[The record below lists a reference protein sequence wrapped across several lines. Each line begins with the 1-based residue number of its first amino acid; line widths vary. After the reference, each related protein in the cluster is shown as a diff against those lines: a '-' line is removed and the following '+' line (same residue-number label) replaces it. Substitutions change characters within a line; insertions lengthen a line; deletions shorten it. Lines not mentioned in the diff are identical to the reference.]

1 MSQMQKELNP
11 ELFGDVMYSQQSPK
25 TKVLD
30 TYKLANESLV
40 NEQHY
45 LNLKGQ
51 VLSMA
56 ETIAKLVS
64 QLDELQRT
72 SHHRL
77 DRMQQNISKLES
89 NDQILA
95 QDTTQKLNQ
104 VYNRLGE
111 RKSMD
116 LKIQEMVDRHN
127 SVIRT
132 YEVRLN
138 QLQKLLAEKEAQIL
152 ASQSLMNELKMEL
165 SRMKRL

>member
-11 ELFGDVMYSQQSPK
+11 DIFGDVMYSQQAPK
-25 TKVLD
+25 TKIID
-30 TYKLANESLV
+30 NYKLANESLV

-51 VLSMA
+51 MLSLSETVSKMA
-56 ETIAKLVS
+56 T
-64 QLDELQRT
+64 QLEELQRT
-72 SHHRL
+72 SYHRL
-77 DRMQQNISKLES
+77 DRMQQNVSKLEN
-89 NDQILA
+89 NDQLLA

-127 SVIRT
+127 SVLRS

-138 QLQKLLAEKEAQIL
+138 QLQKLLAEKDAQLL
-152 ASQSLMNELKMEL
+152 ANQSLLNELKMEL
-165 SRMKRL
+165 TRLKRL